1 MQRPASRSFSTT
13 AGLSCKLRSC
23 GAAELRPETALLLLK
38 RSFRSSRLAK
48 PGSRLQR
55 CGCFASEPGKLEN
68 PLLGAHFFKTS
79 FMQLQIFLRL
89 RATSRGRA
97 LELRGTASEES
108 SVRSEMKTL
117 SIFTQALRGSSPTN
131 FHRSVLAVYDVYGL
145 MHEFLIGCCLHVGS
159 FDALKLP
166 SLALA
171 ESFCQVC

>member
-13 AGLSCKLRSC
+13 AGLSCKLELRSC

-38 RSFRSSRLAK
+38 RSLRSSRLAK

-68 PLLGAHFFKTS
+68 PLLGAHCFKTS

-131 FHRSVLAVYDVYGL
+131 PYSQSTMSTVSC
-145 MHEFLIGCCLHVGS
+145 MS
-159 FDALKLP
+159 FSWVVASTSAASMP
-166 SLALA
+166 
-171 ESFCQVC
+171 